1 MLPLE
6 QVKLGLSVYLG
17 KCYRP
22 TGAGPVPAALLTSG
36 DLFSDCD
43 FTACN

>member
-22 TGAGPVPAALLTSG
+22 TAAGPVPAALLTSG